1 MIDTRLCE
9 LLGMELP
16 ILQAPMAGVQGG
28 ALAAAVS
35 DAGGL
40 GALPCAML
48 DAHSRARELATGATA
63 GGGHGGPAGGS

>member
-35 DAGGL
+35 EAGG
-40 GALPCAML
+40 LPCAML
-48 DAHSRARELATGATA
+48 DARSRARELATGATA